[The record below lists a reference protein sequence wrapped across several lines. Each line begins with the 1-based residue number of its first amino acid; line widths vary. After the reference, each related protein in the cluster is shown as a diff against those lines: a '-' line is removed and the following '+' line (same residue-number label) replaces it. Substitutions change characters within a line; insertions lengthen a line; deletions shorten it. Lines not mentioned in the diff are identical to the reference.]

1 MDSINII
8 NKIITKVQETQDDFI
23 FTTIHPF
30 CEGALQQRISK
41 SELVTALLLYQQAKQ
56 ILGVENEIQSNR

>member
-1 MDSINII
+1 MMDSMI
-8 NKIITKVQETQDDFI
+8 NKIITKVEETQEEFI
-23 FTTIHPF
+23 FTTIHPY

-56 ILGVENEIQSNR
+56 LLGVKDEV

>member
-1 MDSINII
+1 MDSMI
-8 NKIITKVQETQDDFI
+8 NKIITKVQETQEEFI
-23 FTTIHPF
+23 FTTIHPY

-56 ILGVENEIQSNR
+56 LLGVKDEV